1 MLSRE
6 ASVLRGL
13 FLWLAGRKGL
23 SGDTLNALRTMGSSS
38 GEGGL
43 LAGWRSDAVVIPNPK
58 NIHGNAAGGDWNG
71 VCESQLRK
79 RRAFQWQSVLE
90 KTAGR
95 DQVSTEAFG
104 KGGMDLALAGL
115 GKGTIS
121 RKGPLPQRFLR
132 LQSLSALECVVAL
145 FIRPAPLLQKRRGS
159 G

>member
-1 MLSRE
+1 MR
-6 ASVLRGL
+6 
-13 FLWLAGRKGL
+13 
-23 SGDTLNALRTMGSSS
+23 SSS
-38 GEGGL
+38 GEDGL
-43 LAGWRSDAVVIPNPK
+43 LAGWLSDVVVIPTPK
-58 NIHGNAAGGDWNG
+58 NIHGDAAGGDWNG

-115 GKGTIS
+115 GKGTFFQKRPPS
-121 RKGPLPQRFLR
+121 PMLLTPSKTLCSGMCRY
-132 LQSLSALECVVAL
+132 A
-145 FIRPAPLLQKRRGS
+145 IRPAPLLQKRRGS

>member
-1 MLSRE
+1 MR
-6 ASVLRGL
+6 
-13 FLWLAGRKGL
+13 
-23 SGDTLNALRTMGSSS
+23 SSS

-58 NIHGNAAGGDWNG
+58 NIHGDAAGGDWNG

-115 GKGTIS
+115 GKGTFS
-121 RKGPLPQRFLR
+121 RKGPLPLR

>member
-13 FLWLAGRKGL
+13 FLWLEGRDYPATRRTLCGL
-23 SGDTLNALRTMGSSS
+23 MRSSS

-79 RRAFQWQSVLE
+79 RGAFQWQSVLE

-104 KGGMDLALAGL
+104 KGGMDLALADL
-115 GKGTIS
+115 GKGTFS
-121 RKGPLPQRFLR
+121 RKGPLPLRFLR

-145 FIRPAPLLQKRRGS
+145 FIRPAPLLQRRRGS